1 MVPLK
6 GGDTVEIKVAG
17 NTDLFDLVDAKD
29 IFKTYNEKWCDKVL
43 EIEKWSDKCVHLE
56 LMIKDSSIPKI

>member
-29 IFKTYNEKWCDKVL
+29 IFKTYNEKWCDKVF
-43 EIEKWSDKCVHLE
+43 EIYNDML
-56 LMIKDSSIPKI
+56 KIYIN